1 MKRSLLAAA
10 LACALAVVPAALA
23 ADMDKTLRVAL
34 SAAETGFDPQA
45 ISDLYSG
52 FVTRVIFDP
61 LYQYDYLAR
70 PFKIIPNTAAA
81 LPEISADG
89 KTWVIKVKPGIY
101 FSDDPAFKGK
111 KRELTA
117 ADYIYSWKRMID
129 PKVRAPD
136 IEFVTDRFVGDTE
149 FIKAVQGGANVY
161 DLELEGM
168 KAIDRYTIQLKL
180 KQPDYDLLD
189 DLASNPTAA
198 VAREVI
204 EAYGDASHR
213 AMANPVGT
221 GPYLLKD
228 WRRAQKITL
237 EASPTFRE
245 QYFPASDDP
254 ADAPIMA
261 VMKGKRIPMIGR
273 IEIVVIEE
281 SNPRLL
287 SFINGELDVSNP
299 VPADLIYNVL
309 DANGKLKPEL
319 AKRGIR
325 HIRQFMPSIT
335 FEYFNMEDPVVG
347 GYSRERIALRR
358 AISMAY
364 NVEAEVAIVRQGQG
378 VPATQFLPP
387 PSIGH
392 DPNFVDRSKFD
403 PVTANALLD
412 RMGYGE
418 RDREGWRKLPDG
430 RPLSLTIASV
440 PSAVDRQFDEL
451 WKKSMSS
458 IGIRVDFL
466 KQKFPDLLKQARA
479 GQLQMWGLGNT
490 AASPEGFGFFGL
502 LYGPNAGLS
511 NLPRFNLP
519 QFNALYEQGKR
530 MKDGPERDQ
539 VIRRLSELVSIYA
552 PMKLTAYRYDNVLLQ
567 PWMVGYKY
575 TPFNWNPWRYWDLDP
590 GMRDA
595 MLRQK

>member
-1 MKRSLLAAA
+1 MRRWLCLSAIAGAFCVVSAAS
-10 LACALAVVPAALA
+10 A
-23 ADMDKTLRVAL
+23 ADMNKTLRVAV
-34 SAAETGFDPQA
+34 SASETGFDPQA

-70 PFKIIPNTAAA
+70 PFKIIPNTAVA
-81 LPEISADG
+81 LPQISDDG
-89 KTWVIKVKPGIY
+89 KTWTIKVKPGIY
-101 FSDDPAFKGK
+101 FSDDPVFKGK

-129 PKVRAPD
+129 PKVRAPN
-136 IEFVTDRFVGDTE
+136 IEIVTDRFVGDTE
-149 FIKAVQGGANVY
+149 FVKAAQSGANIY
-161 DLELEGM
+161 DIELEGM

-189 DLASNPTAA
+189 DLASGPTSA

-204 EAYGDASHR
+204 EAYGDQAHR

-221 GPYLLKD
+221 GPYLLKE
-228 WRRAQKITL
+228 WRRAQKVTL

-245 QYFPASDDP
+245 VYFPDSDDP
-254 ADAPIMA
+254 ADAPILA

-273 IEIVVIEE
+273 IEMIIIEE

-287 SFINGELDVSNP
+287 AFINGELDISNP
-299 VPADLIYNVL
+299 VPPELIYNVL
-309 DANGKLKPEL
+309 DDKGKLKSEL

-335 FEYFNMEDPVVG
+335 FWYFNMEDPIVG
-347 GYSRERIALRR
+347 GYSREQIALRR
-358 AISMAY
+358 AIGMGY
-364 NVEAEVAIVRQGQG
+364 NVEDEIAVVRQGQG
-378 VPATQFLPP
+378 APATQMLPP
-387 PSIGH
+387 PSIGY
-392 DPNFVDRSKFD
+392 DPKYVDRSKYD
-403 PVTANALLD
+403 PAMANALLD
-412 RMGYGE
+412 KMGYLD
-418 RDREGWRKLPDG
+418 RDGDGWRELPDG
-430 RPLSLTIASV
+430 RQFTITMASQT
-440 PSAVDRQFDEL
+440 SAEYRNYDEL
-451 WKKSMSS
+451 WKKSLAS
-458 IGIRVDFL
+458 IGIRVEFA
-466 KQKFPDLLKQARA
+466 KQKFADLLKQARA

-490 AASPEGFGFFGL
+490 AASPEGFGFLGL

-519 QFNALYEQGKR
+519 QFNALYEKGKH
-530 MKDGPERDQ
+530 MKNGPERDK
-539 VIRRLSELVSIYA
+539 VIHQLSDLIGIYA
-552 PMKLTAYRYDNVLLQ
+552 PMKLTVYRYDNVLLQ

-575 TPFNWNPWRYWDLDP
+575 TPFNWNPWRYWDIDVA
-590 GMRDA
+590 MRDS